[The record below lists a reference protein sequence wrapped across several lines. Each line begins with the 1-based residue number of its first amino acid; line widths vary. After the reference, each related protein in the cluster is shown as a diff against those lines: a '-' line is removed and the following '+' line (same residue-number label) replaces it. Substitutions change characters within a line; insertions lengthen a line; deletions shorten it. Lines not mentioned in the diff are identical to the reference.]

1 MLCGLCL
8 AGPIQALAIGN
19 HGIWSGS
26 MSTLFVN
33 SQSLPHLQP
42 SAAAEGHQTN
52 SWLALLDRLLACSYR
67 MHQRAGLRA
76 IADDPHLLAD
86 LGLTREEALEQADT
100 PFWR

>member
-1 MLCGLCL
+1 
-8 AGPIQALAIGN
+8 
-19 HGIWSGS
+19 
-26 MSTLFVN
+26 MSTLFAN
-33 SQSLPHLQP
+33 SEHFHRLWRSTT
-42 SAAAEGHQTN
+42 SKGHQTN
-52 SWLALLDRLLACSYR
+52 SWLGLLDRWLACSER

>member
-1 MLCGLCL
+1 
-8 AGPIQALAIGN
+8 
-19 HGIWSGS
+19 
-26 MSTLFVN
+26 MSTLFAN
-33 SQSLPHLQP
+33 SERLPRP
-42 SAAAEGHQTN
+42 WRRTTSEGHQTS
-52 SWLALLDRLLACSYR
+52 SWSALFDRLLACSER

>member
-1 MLCGLCL
+1 
-8 AGPIQALAIGN
+8 
-19 HGIWSGS
+19 
-26 MSTLFVN
+26 MSTLFAN
-33 SQSLPHLQP
+33 SEHLPRLWR
-42 SAAAEGHQTN
+42 STTSKGHQTN
-52 SWLALLDRLLACSYR
+52 SWLALLDRLLACSER